1 MLLQLDKL
9 CTEYFICMVKNDGGT
24 TALWLS
30 WPDNIIWITNAGVC
44 LAWIV
49 QARLNN
55 WSSVKRH
62 RFKHVPT
69 CTLKMVTGLCNW
81 SLESPTPFCS
91 MVVKQ
96 AWYLTLNLGQHSS
109 FLLNCDTVC
118 LCWKEKQIK
127 KMVKIYYWEPCTWTS
142 IPWSRRRHFVDSVPK
157 TQDKFCPMSKAG
169 WYLRSADLRLSVVT
183 SWCQV
188 TLNRCHRLHGHI
200 TLYISARYGFA
211 DDLIS

>member
-55 WSSVKRH
+55 WSSVKMH

-118 LCWKEKQIK
+118 LRRWLKYITGSRVPEPQYPDHVEGILLILSPKPRTNFVRCQKLGGTSDQLTYVYQWLHHD
-127 KMVKIYYWEPCTWTS
+127 VKS
-142 IPWSRRRHFVDSVPK
+142 H
-157 TQDKFCPMSKAG
+157 
-169 WYLRSADLRLSVVT
+169 
-183 SWCQV
+183 
-188 TLNRCHRLHGHI
+188 
-200 TLYISARYGFA
+200 
-211 DDLIS
+211 